1 MEFNPT
7 KNIYEQISEMIE
19 NEILSDRLKPE
30 EQAPSTNEFARVYQI
45 NPATALKGMNALVD
59 EGILYKKRGVGMFVT
74 ENAKEIIITKR
85 KKEFK
90 DTILPSMVEEAGR
103 LKVTKNELIE
113 MIKEAEWNDH
123 TR

>member
-19 NEILSDRLKPE
+19 NEILSDRLKLE
-30 EQAPSTNEFARVYQI
+30 DQAPSTNEFARVYQI

-74 ENAKEIIITKR
+74 ENAKKIIITKR
-85 KKEFK
+85 RKEFK

-103 LKVTKNELIE
+103 LKITKNELIE

>member
-7 KNIYEQISEMIE
+7 KNIYEHISEMIE
-19 NEILSDRLKPE
+19 NEILSDRLKLE
-30 EQAPSTNEFARVYQI
+30 DQAPSTNEFARVYQI

-74 ENAKEIIITKR
+74 ENAKKIIITKR
-85 KKEFK
+85 RKEFK

-103 LKVTKNELIE
+103 LKITKYELIE